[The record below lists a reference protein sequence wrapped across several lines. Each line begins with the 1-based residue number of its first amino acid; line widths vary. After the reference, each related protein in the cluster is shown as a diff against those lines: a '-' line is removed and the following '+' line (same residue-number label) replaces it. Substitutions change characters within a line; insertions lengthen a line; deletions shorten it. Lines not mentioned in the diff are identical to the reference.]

1 MTWTYFGVMVLITLP
16 AVALYALIFGVKA
29 RWWRSWIGFGLLN
42 KAVGLTLMLTFTAL
56 LLVFGSDYPGRNV
69 LRDVGITLI
78 CVGSWAAFVAML
90 REYRHKPRGLR

>member
-1 MTWTYFGVMVLITLP
+1 MTYFAIMVWVALP
-16 AVALYALIFGVKA
+16 AVVLYALIFGIKA

-42 KAVGLTLMLTFTAL
+42 KATGLSMMLVFTAL
-56 LLVFGSDYPGRNV
+56 LMTFGGDYPGRDI

-78 CVGSWAAFVAML
+78 VVGSWAALIAML